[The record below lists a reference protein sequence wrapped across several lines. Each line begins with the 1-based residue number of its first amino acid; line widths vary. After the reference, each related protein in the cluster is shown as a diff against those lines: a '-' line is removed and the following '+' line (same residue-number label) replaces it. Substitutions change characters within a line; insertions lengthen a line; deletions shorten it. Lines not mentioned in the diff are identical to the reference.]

1 MKKINHSKEIKTTR
15 VGGFGGSDAAMV
27 LEISERIST
36 GQQLTTTQKHR
47 LLQLKGLETR
57 PEFDSPEIQAGR
69 AFEDEVAKRLKKE
82 DWDRETFLQPLPN
95 TTMAVRKNFRVFAHA
110 DFYNP
115 KTNTVTECKWSRK
128 FNHDGLEKRYQAQL
142 QWYYMLG
149 ADAVCLC
156 SDTADGRKTTDVARD
171 DMMVEILKISL
182 ETIDEVFPNIDLTIR
197 EKSCDELP
205 PKVAKLIAEIETI
218 TKTMAQ
224 EEETLKAKKA
234 ELLAYLIGVS
244 RTVAAEYTFYL
255 AIPVMF
261 GASLLKILKFGFS
274 FTAME
279 AAILLVGMVVAFVVS
294 MFVIKFLMGYIKK
307 HDFKVFG
314 WYRIILGIIVL
325 ACGIA
330 GVIG

>member
-1 MKKINHSKEIKTTR
+1 MKKENHNEEIRATR

-27 LEISERIST
+27 LEIAERIST

-47 LLQLKGLETR
+47 LLQLKGMETSHD
-57 PEFDSPEIQAGR
+57 FDSPEIKAGR

-82 DWDRETFLQPLPN
+82 GWDRETFLQPSPN

-128 FNHDGLEKRYQAQL
+128 FNHDGLKKQYAAQL

-156 SDTADGRKTTDVARD
+156 SDTADARETTDIARD
-171 DMMVEILKISL
+171 DKMVELLKMSL

-197 EKSCDELP
+197 EKGCNELP
-205 PKVAKLIAEIETI
+205 PKVAALVAEIETI

-224 EEETLKAKKA
+224 EEETLKTKKA
-234 ELLAYLIGVS
+234 ELLTYMDGNDLTKVWSNTASVSYTAPSSSVGFDAKKFEKDHADLFAAY
-244 RTVAAEYTFYL
+244 RTKITKKAGYL
-255 AIPVMF
+255 TV
-261 GASLLKILKFGFS
+261 KINKN
-274 FTAME
+274 E
-279 AAILLVGMVVAFVVS
+279 E
-294 MFVIKFLMGYIKK
+294 K
-307 HDFKVFG
+307 
-314 WYRIILGIIVL
+314 
-325 ACGIA
+325 
-330 GVIG
+330 